1 MFHIL
6 EQYSPTLV
14 PVSIDEGFLDFTTMD
29 EYVWRNTTPA
39 EYIKGIGDCKRRLK
53 SAAGVM
59 CVTRRF
65 KSAASSLTM
74 KHVSQYERLD

>member
-1 MFHIL
+1 MTGQCL
-6 EQYSPTLV
+6 SDLV
-14 PVSIDEGFLDFTTMD
+14 IALVAAWVKHPIYFLNHFG
-29 EYVWRNTTPA
+29 
-39 EYIKGIGDCKRRLK
+39 KIGVINSDLICKRRLK